1 MPITIRNA
9 ERGDAQQIFQFICD
23 LAAYENA
30 IESVE
35 CDAEG
40 LAQSLFDDSGTV
52 NALILE
58 EDGLAIGYA
67 VYFYNYSTWT
77 GTRGIYL
84 EDLYVDPAHRGKGAG
99 LLAMKVLAHRALA
112 EGCKRFEWAVLDWN
126 RPSIDFYET
135 IGASH
140 QHEWLNY
147 RLDGKALETL
157 ACTDTGALVGEA

>member
-30 IESVE
+30 IEAVE
-35 CDAEG
+35 CDAET
-40 LAQSLFDDSGTV
+40 LARGLFDDSGTAT
-52 NALILE
+52 ALMLE
-58 EDGLAIGYA
+58 DDGQAIGYA
-67 VYFYNYSTWT
+67 VYFYNFSTWT

-99 LLAMKVLAHRALA
+99 LLVMKTLAQRALA
-112 EGCKRFEWAVLDWN
+112 AGCRRFEWAVLDWN
-126 RPSIDFYET
+126 RPSIDFYEA

-147 RLDGKALETL
+147 RLDAEALEKL
-157 ACTDTGALVGEA
+157 GCSDTGKLPGEA